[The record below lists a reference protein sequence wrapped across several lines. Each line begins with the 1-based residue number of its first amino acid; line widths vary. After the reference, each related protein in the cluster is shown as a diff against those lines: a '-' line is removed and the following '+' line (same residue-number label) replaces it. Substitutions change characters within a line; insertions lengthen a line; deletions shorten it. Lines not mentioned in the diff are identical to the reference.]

1 MTALVLV
8 DAGPLIALSKIDAL
22 PLLPALFGEVT
33 TSQQVRDELLTG
45 SRHGRD
51 ALEAALDQ
59 GWLRVRAAEM
69 SGWRAHRAGIDP
81 GEASVLQL
89 AVMHPGSLLILND
102 RAARLEAR
110 ARGLA
115 MMGTAALIALCK
127 ARGLIAEVRPL
138 LESLRLAGYH
148 LGDEVIAAVLARV
161 GESP

>member
-1 MTALVLV
+1 MTAMVLA

-33 TSQQVRDELLTG
+33 TSQQARDELLAG
-45 SRHGRD
+45 SRHPGRD
-51 ALEAALDQ
+51 ALDAALDQ
-59 GWLRVRAAEM
+59 GWLRVREAEM
-69 SGWRAHRAGIDP
+69 AGWRAHRAGIDP

-89 AVMHPGSLLILND
+89 AVIHPGSLLILDD

-110 ARGLA
+110 ACGLA

-148 LGDEVIAAVLARV
+148 LGDEVIP
-161 GESP
+161 GEPS